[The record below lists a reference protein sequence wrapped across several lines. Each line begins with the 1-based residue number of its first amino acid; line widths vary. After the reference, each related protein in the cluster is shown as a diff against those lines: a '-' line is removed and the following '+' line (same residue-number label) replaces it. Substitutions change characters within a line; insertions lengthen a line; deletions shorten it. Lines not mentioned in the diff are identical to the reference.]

1 MPQPTTTK
9 GKVAVIGAGPAGLV
23 MARWLIAEG
32 FQPVVFEAADRLGG
46 QWNPACATSATWAGM
61 RTNTS
66 RLLSRFS
73 DLDHALQ
80 TPLFPRREDML
91 AYLERYAS
99 EFGLTEHL
107 RLSTRVSSLSRTGAD
122 WTVLCV
128 DADGDR
134 SETFS
139 HVVLASGAEN
149 RPVAPAIAG
158 QDSFTGRLGIIH
170 SAHYPGAD
178 CFRGRSVL
186 VAGCS
191 ISALEIA
198 SELALSGA
206 TVTVSY
212 RRQRYVL
219 PKLVAGVP
227 TDHIMFTRAA
237 AEAGATLVPDQLA
250 AALKNLVTQLAG
262 RPDQF
267 GAPAADENIF
277 AAGITQAQH
286 FLPAVAE
293 GRITVKPW
301 LDRIARGEVIF
312 RDGTRCAVDGIILG
326 TGYHPDLD
334 ILPADIA
341 TCLGG
346 AGAMDLYKDSFHPA
360 LPGLAFLGLYN
371 LVGPKLPVLELQ
383 ARWVAQVF
391 AGQARLPPLHE
402 LRAGVAEARARR
414 GRGELPVM
422 HGAALS
428 FAALA
433 GVAPRPER
441 WPELADGLT
450 NGPLSPTSFRLEGP
464 ASCSEAPQ
472 RLAREFAAAFV

>member
-1 MPQPTTTK
+1 MPYSKTSR

-23 MARWLIAEG
+23 MGRWLITEG
-32 FQPVVFEAADRLGG
+32 FRPVIFEAADQLGG
-46 QWNPACATSATWAGM
+46 QWNPACATSATWPGM

-73 DLDHALQ
+73 DLDHAPQ

-91 AYLERYAS
+91 AYLDRYAS
-99 EFGLTEHL
+99 AFDLATHL
-107 RLSTRVSSLSRTGAD
+107 RLSTQVVSVSRAGAD
-122 WTVLCV
+122 WTVV
-128 DADGDR
+128 HTDAEGSR
-134 SETFS
+134 SEVFA

-149 RPVAPAIAG
+149 RPVVPPIEG
-158 QDSFTGRLGIIH
+158 RNGFTGGLGIIH

-178 CFRGRSVL
+178 RYRGRTVL

-206 TVTVSY
+206 TVIVSY

-237 AEAGATLVPDQLA
+237 AAAGATLPPDQLA
-250 AALKNLVTQLAG
+250 AGLKGLVTQLAG
-262 RPDQF
+262 RPEQF

-277 AAGITQAQH
+277 AAGITQAQN

-293 GRITVKPW
+293 GRIAIRPW
-301 LDRIARGEVIF
+301 IDRIEGDEAAFV
-312 RDGTRCAVDGIILG
+312 DGTRCAVEGIILG
-326 TGYHPDLD
+326 TGYTPALD
-334 ILPADIA
+334 IFPKEITTLF
-341 TCLGG
+341 GG
-346 AGAMDLYKDSFHPA
+346 EGALDLYKDSFHPELA
-360 LPGLAFLGLYN
+360 GLAFLGLYN

-383 ARWVAQVF
+383 ARWIARVF
-391 AGQARLPPLHE
+391 AGHARLPPMEE
-402 LRAGVAEARARR
+402 LRAGVADARARR
-414 GRGELPVM
+414 ARGELPVM
-422 HGAALS
+422 HGAALA

-433 GVAPRPER
+433 GVVPEPER
-441 WPELADGLT
+441 WPDLAERLSS
-450 NGPLSPTSFRLEGP
+450 GPLSPTSFRLEGP
-464 ASCSEAPQ
+464 ASCPDAPR
-472 RLAREFAAAFV
+472 RLAREFAEASI